1 MSGNAPITP
10 PEMDKTPPKNEMAE
24 AMGTL
29 GMLTMGCELGDP
41 SKKSACQE
49 LIKPL
54 EEGKEKAVET
64 MTNVIM
70 EFGPEFLDD
79 AMDELNLVVYE
90 AAQRAKDK
98 MIAEGRLN
106 QDGSPRE

>member
-1 MSGNAPITP
+1 MSGEIP
-10 PEMDKTPPKNEMAE
+10 PPQMNKTPPKNEMAE

-64 MTNVIM
+64 MTKIIVK
-70 EFGPEFLDD
+70 FGPEFLDD
-79 AMDELNLVVYE
+79 AMDNLNLVVYE
-90 AAQRAKDK
+90 AAQRAKDE
-98 MIAEGRLN
+98 MISEGKLN
-106 QDGSPRE
+106 ADGTPVE